1 MDANEK
7 KLAAEARNAYA
18 RKWRAAN
25 PDKVRANNAN
35 YWLRRAAKE
44 AARKEAEEAGK
55 DGTIPKSL
63 VRSAFIIR
71 RNGSASR
78 AILQRGSERSLQNG
92 CAQAGINSR
101 QRIWKR
107 CPSGAAVGTMRLR
120 RAFTG
125 I

>member
-44 AARKEAEEAGK
+44 AAWKEAEEARK
-55 DGTIPKSL
+55 DGND
-63 VRSAFIIR
+63 A
-71 RNGSASR
+71 
-78 AILQRGSERSLQNG
+78 
-92 CAQAGINSR
+92 
-101 QRIWKR
+101 
-107 CPSGAAVGTMRLR
+107 
-120 RAFTG
+120 
-125 I
+125 